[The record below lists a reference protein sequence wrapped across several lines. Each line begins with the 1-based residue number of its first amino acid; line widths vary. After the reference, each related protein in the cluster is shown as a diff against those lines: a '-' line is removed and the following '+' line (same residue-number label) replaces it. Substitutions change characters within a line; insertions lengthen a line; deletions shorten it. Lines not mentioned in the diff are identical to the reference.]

1 MVIYLVSKFNVEW
14 KGNREKKKKKM
25 KGDKIYKS
33 KNNRLKKNW
42 RQCDAD
48 HDNLY
53 NKSEEKSILKRKKKR
68 KKKRKIEEREMLLM

>member
-33 KNNRLKKNW
+33 KNNRLKKN
-42 RQCDAD
+42 
-48 HDNLY
+48 
-53 NKSEEKSILKRKKKR
+53 
-68 KKKRKIEEREMLLM
+68 